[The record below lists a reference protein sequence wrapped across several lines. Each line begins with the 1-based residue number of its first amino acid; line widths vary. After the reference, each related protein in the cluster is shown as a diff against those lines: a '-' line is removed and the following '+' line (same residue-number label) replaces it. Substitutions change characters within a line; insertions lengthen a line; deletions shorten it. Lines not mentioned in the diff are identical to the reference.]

1 MKELDLDMILQILKR
16 NGGYPNPDI
25 DTILESLGLSWID
38 FYTEIDKKYGIKEW
52 MESNLK
58 KMNEMNGGKGIKIEL
73 PSWGPNNFV
82 NVRIN
87 AFDYDIHTNY
97 IRIYL
102 DDFEITD
109 SLLSTPE
116 GLLTY
121 PELEDL
127 VQNDDPYESE
137 NFKNEFRNTITRGL
151 SELLAI
157 RIS

>member
-1 MKELDLDMILQILKR
+1 
-16 NGGYPNPDI
+16 
-25 DTILESLGLSWID
+25 
-38 FYTEIDKKYGIKEW
+38 

-102 DDFEITD
+102 DDYEITD

-121 PELEDL
+121 PELED
-127 VQNDDPYESE
+127 VVSNDDPYDYE
-137 NFKNEFRNTITRGL
+137 NFKDEFRNTITRGL